1 MIVALLAAF
10 KLLNLKAM
18 KKASYA
24 MYLEQYDRLD
34 AQLRDRA
41 KDNVPTERQRAGFVS
56 HIELQM
62 VRKKLAVGSKERL
75 LLSIER
81 MCFQRFC
88 NHIHACLLITNNIV
102 KFDLP
107 SLYGAANVRVELHVL
122 QQVQGLHIYMPTTKH
137 RES

>member
-1 MIVALLAAF
+1 
-10 KLLNLKAM
+10 
-18 KKASYA
+18 

-41 KDNVPTERQRAGFVS
+41 KDNVPTERRRAGFVS
-56 HIELQM
+56 HVELQM

-88 NHIHACLLITNNIV
+88 NQIHVCLMVRKKLAV
-102 KFDLP
+102 GSKERCCCL
-107 SLYGAANVRVELHVL
+107 SNVCAFRDFATTSMHV
-122 QQVQGLHIYMPTTKH
+122 YY
-137 RES
+137 